1 LEYEPGDLTA
11 IVEAGLRLSELQAV
25 LAPHGQMLALDPPGD
40 PTIGACLAG
49 DLSGP
54 RRHRYGAMRDLV
66 IGVTVVL
73 ADGTIASSGGK
84 VVKNVAGYDLG
95 KLFSGSRGRLGLI
108 ARVAL
113 RLHPRPAAS
122 ATVVVETDDLR
133 TAWGE
138 IHRSQLTPSAVDV
151 LPPDRIALLFEG
163 AQAAVDR
170 QVETC
175 LGARHP
181 DRSVWDESAARQ
193 ANRRPVQFAW
203 QPCLL
208 GRPGVGRER
217 VEEEVRRPVSQR
229 LLRAMAFAVLPH
241 PKVTRVALPF
251 SRLAP
256 FRAFREL
263 APPWREPVSPPR
275 ETPAAGTKLARVG
288 LLTGCV
294 QSVLFGEVNRATARV
309 LAAHGYEVVAP
320 FDGCCGALALHAG
333 RREQGLV
340 MAHAVAAAFHD
351 AGAETIVTNAA
362 GCGSHLKDAGL
373 DLPVA
378 DVSELLAAAEAP

>member
-1 LEYEPGDLTA
+1 MQTASSGGILEHEPGDLTC
-11 IVEAGLRLSELQAV
+11 IVGGGSRLSALRDA
-25 LAPHGQMLALDPPGD
+25 LALHGQRLSLDPPGD
-40 PTIGACLAG
+40 PTVADCLLE

-54 RRHRYGAMRDLV
+54 LSHRFGTMRDLV

-73 ADGTIASSGGK
+73 HDGTRASSGGK

-133 TAWGE
+133 AAWGE

-151 LPPDRIALLFEG
+151 LPPERIALLFEG

-208 GRPGVGRER
+208 GRPGVGLAWVEDEAPEPPWPLLAER
-217 VEEEVRRPVSQR
+217 VR
-229 LLRAMAFAVLPH
+229 
-241 PKVTRVALPF
+241 
-251 SRLAP
+251 
-256 FRAFREL
+256 
-263 APPWREPVSPPR
+263 
-275 ETPAAGTKLARVG
+275 
-288 LLTGCV
+288 
-294 QSVLFGEVNRATARV
+294 
-309 LAAHGYEVVAP
+309 
-320 FDGCCGALALHAG
+320 
-333 RREQGLV
+333 
-340 MAHAVAAAFHD
+340 AAFD
-351 AGAETIVTNAA
+351 PEGVFT
-362 GCGSHLKDAGL
+362 
-373 DLPVA
+373 
-378 DVSELLAAAEAP
+378 